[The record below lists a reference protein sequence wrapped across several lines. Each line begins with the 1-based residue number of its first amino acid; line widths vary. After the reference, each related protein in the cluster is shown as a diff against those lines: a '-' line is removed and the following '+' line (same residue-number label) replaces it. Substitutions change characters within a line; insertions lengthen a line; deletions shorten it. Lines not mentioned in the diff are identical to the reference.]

1 MQGPSRR
8 PLRERLI
15 TRLAHAAF
23 LLLRPMTLGARAAV
37 IDGDERVLLIKH
49 TYVQGWH
56 LPGGGVA
63 VGETCEEA
71 ARREVAEEANV
82 ALEAPLAL
90 HGLFLNARV
99 SRRDH
104 VAVYVA
110 RRFRVLGER
119 APDHEIAAAR
129 FFPRDALP
137 PDVGRGTRERLDEIF
152 GLAPP
157 AAIW

>member
-8 PLRERLI
+8 PLRARLT
-15 TRLAHAAF
+15 TRLAHVAF
-23 LLLRPMTLGARAAV
+23 LLIRPMTLGVRAAV
-37 IDGDERVLLIKH
+37 IDGDARVLLVKH
-49 TYVQGWH
+49 TYVRGWH
-56 LPGGGVA
+56 LPGGGVG

-71 ARREVAEEANV
+71 VRREVAEEADV

-129 FFPRDALP
+129 FCPRDALP